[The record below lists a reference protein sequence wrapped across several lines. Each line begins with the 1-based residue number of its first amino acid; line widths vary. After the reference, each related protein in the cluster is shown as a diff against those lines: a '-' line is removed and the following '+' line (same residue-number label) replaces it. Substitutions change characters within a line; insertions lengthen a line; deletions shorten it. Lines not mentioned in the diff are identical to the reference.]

1 MTEATVSL
9 PVRGMSCASCAATI
23 ERELGRLAG
32 VGTAQVNLAAEQV
45 RVSYA
50 PRKLATAALAARI
63 GELGFE
69 VPATTVELEITG
81 MTCANCAATIERTL
95 SRKLPGVLRADVNL
109 AAESGRIEYAPGAVS
124 RRQIIAAIEAIGF
137 VARESE
143 TTDADQDDVEARS
156 RELEVRRQRN
166 ALLVGIVLTMPL
178 FLLSMGRDMGWL
190 GAWSQQTWVSWLLL
204 ALALPVQVMV
214 GWDFYAGAF
223 AALRRRTANMD
234 VLVSLGA
241 TVAFVASIPVTIALS
256 LGSEALGSHVY
267 YETAAMI
274 LTLVKIGK
282 LLEARARGRAGAAI
296 RELMKV
302 RPKTARVE
310 RDGIELEVELTQ
322 VAVGDLLVVRPGEQI
337 PVDGVVVGGQAA
349 IDESTVTGESLPVAK
364 GPGDEVLSGTVNC
377 DGLLRFE
384 ATRVGAATALEQI
397 IRLVRETQ
405 GSKPPIQRLADRV
418 AAVFVPIVLV
428 IAVLTL
434 LSWWLL
440 VGAGFTVSLMRMV
453 AVLVIACPCAL
464 GLATP
469 TAIMVGTGRGA
480 GMGVLFRNSEALE
493 RAMAVKA
500 VVLDKTGTLTAG
512 RPRVTSLA
520 PRQGLDEIELQAVSA
535 APPPSESGDRL
546 LLLAAAAELGSE
558 HPLAQAV
565 RDAAGE
571 RGLRPIP
578 PDRFS
583 STAGG
588 GVCAT
593 YGQLQVIAGSAA
605 YLEEHGVTTE
615 PEVAAA
621 LAGGET
627 LVWVAAAGRVCGHI
641 SIADTVKHG
650 AVEAVA
656 ALRRQGLTVVMLTG
670 DHQTA
675 ADAIAGEVGIDQ
687 VVAEVLPSDK
697 AAEIKSLQQ
706 RSQAAVAMVGDGVND
721 APALAQADV
730 GMAVATG
737 TDVAM
742 ATADLTLMRDDLGLI
757 SQALAL
763 SRATVRVIRQNLVWA
778 FGYNVA
784 LIPAAAGLWAGLTWL
799 PEALRRMD
807 PALAALAMAL
817 SSVSVVGNS
826 LRLRRMKL

>member
-1 MTEATVSL
+1 MAEATVLL

-50 PRKLATAALAARI
+50 PRKLATATLAARI
-63 GELGFE
+63 GELGFQ

-95 SRKLPGVLRADVNL
+95 SRKLPGVLRAEVNL

-124 RRQIIAAIEAIGF
+124 RRQIIAAIEEIGF
-137 VARESE
+137 TASEPEVAG
-143 TTDADQDDVEARS
+143 AQDDEEALA

-166 ALLVGIVLTMPL
+166 VLLVGIMLTVPL
-178 FLLSMGRDMGWL
+178 FLLSMGRDMGWF
-190 GAWSQQTWVSWLLL
+190 GAWSQQAWVSWLLL
-204 ALALPVQVMV
+204 ALALPVQMV
-214 GWDFYAGAF
+214 VGRDFYTGAL

-256 LGSEALGSHVY
+256 LGSEALGSHLY

-282 LLEARARGRAGAAI
+282 LLEARAKGRAGAAI
-296 RELMKV
+296 RELMKM
-302 RPKTARVE
+302 RPTTARIE
-310 RDGIELEVELTQ
+310 RDGAEIEIELALVR
-322 VAVGDLLVVRPGEQI
+322 VGDLVVVRPGEQV

-349 IDESTVTGESLPVAK
+349 VDESTVTGESLPVAK
-364 GPGDEVLSGTVNC
+364 GPGDEVLSGTVSC

-405 GSKPPIQRLADRV
+405 GSKPPIQRLADQV

-440 VGAGFTVSLMRMV
+440 VGAGFTASLMRMV

-520 PRQGLDEIELQAVSA
+520 PSQDLAEIDLTAVSA
-535 APPPSESGDRL
+535 APPADPEERL
-546 LLLAAAAELGSE
+546 LLLAAAAELGSQ
-558 HPLAQAV
+558 HPLARAV
-565 RDAAGE
+565 RDAAND
-571 RGLRPIP
+571 RGLQPIP

-583 STAGG
+583 STAGR

-593 YGQLQVIAGSAA
+593 FGKLQVIAGSAA
-605 YLEEHGVTTE
+605 YLGEHGVAISE
-615 PEVAAA
+615 LAAA
-621 LAGGET
+621 TAAAGGET
-627 LVWVAAAGRVCGHI
+627 AVWVAATGRLCGHI
-641 SIADTVKHG
+641 AIADTVKPG
-650 AVEAVA
+650 SGEAVA

-670 DHQTA
+670 DHQAA
-675 ADAIAGEVGIDQ
+675 ADVIAREVDIEQ
-687 VVAEVLPSDK
+687 VVAEVLPADK
-697 AAEIKSLQQ
+697 AAEIRRLQES
-706 RSQAAVAMVGDGVND
+706 RQAAVAMVGDGIND

-742 ATADLTLMRDDLGLI
+742 ATADITLMRDDLRLI

-784 LIPAAAGLWAGLTWL
+784 LIPAAAGLWVGLTWL
-799 PEALRRMD
+799 PEALRMMD

-817 SSVSVVGNS
+817 SSVSVVSNS
-826 LRLRRMKL
+826 LRLRRVKL